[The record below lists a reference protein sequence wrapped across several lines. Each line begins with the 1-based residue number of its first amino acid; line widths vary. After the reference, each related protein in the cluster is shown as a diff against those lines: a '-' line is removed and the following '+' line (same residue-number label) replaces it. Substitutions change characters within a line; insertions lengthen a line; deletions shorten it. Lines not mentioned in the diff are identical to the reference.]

1 MLLLSLNI
9 RGIGG
14 SLKVAS
20 VRRLLDRTRP
30 NIVFF
35 KRLLQMKRKREILCS
50 NFVLLGLLSA
60 VNSLGTSG
68 GLLVAWDP
76 NAFDLTPFFTVGGI
90 LLTGSCIHSKK
101 ELALLN
107 IYGPCKDRKIFWN
120 SVSKQRHSLY
130 PKLNRSW

>member
-20 VRRLLDRTRP
+20 VRRLLDRIRP
-30 NIVFF
+30 NIVFLQETLTDEKKARDFVF
-35 KRLLQMKRKREILCS
+35 KLHPS
-50 NFVLLGLLSA
+50 WAASA

-76 NAFDLTPFFTVGGI
+76 
-90 LLTGSCIHSKK
+90 
-101 ELALLN
+101 
-107 IYGPCKDRKIFWN
+107 
-120 SVSKQRHSLY
+120 
-130 PKLNRSW
+130 